1 MMNMNETIPIL
12 IRQLGE
18 NVLSDKTNDN
28 LRFNSLQTI
37 ERVRDYCN
45 HVIEKSSKRKG
56 RR

>member
-1 MMNMNETIPIL
+1 MMQTNESIPIL
-12 IRQLGE
+12 IRQLGD
-18 NVLSDKTNDN
+18 NVLSEKTNDN

-45 HVIEKSSKRKG
+45 FVIEKNSKRKG